1 MSRTR
6 SIRRL
11 LVSVSAFCALAAL
24 SAGAAVAADQ
34 SVSISGFAFN
44 PATVTVNVGDSV
56 TWTNNDDVPHTAT
69 ADNGSFNTGQLGSG
83 DSDSVTFKSAGT
95 FAYHC
100 SVHPS
105 MNGTV
110 VVQAASG
117 GGGGGEGGGGPTQPQ
132 TDTASAP
139 LEPTGSP
146 LGGALGV
153 LIAAAALGGV
163 LSVRRVRRSR

>member
-1 MSRTR
+1 MPPSRT
-6 SIRRL
+6 IRRI
-11 LVSVSAFCALAAL
+11 VVTASALCALVAL
-24 SAGAAVAADQ
+24 SAGAAIAADQ

-83 DSDSVTFKSAGT
+83 DSDSVTFNNAGT

-105 MNGTV
+105 MDGTV
-110 VVQAASG
+110 VVRATAG
-117 GGGGGEGGGGPTQPQ
+117 GGGGGGGAPTQPQ
-132 TDTASAP
+132 TDTAAPSAVRADQPGAP
-139 LEPTGSP
+139 L
-146 LGGALGV
+146 GAL
-153 LIAAAALGGV
+153 LAAGAIGAL
-163 LSVRRVRRSR
+163 LSIRLLRRRA